1 MKFQEIF
8 YRKKGGN
15 EAILSRKKKRKKERE
30 RERERESKAEE
41 CIRFASSKKKK
52 GMADLFLN

>member
-30 RERERESKAEE
+30 RERERAKQKSV
-41 CIRFASSKKKK
+41 SVLHLVKKKK
-52 GMADLFLN
+52 AWLTCS

>member
-30 RERERESKAEE
+30 RERESKAEE

>member
-1 MKFQEIF
+1 MKLFCQE
-8 YRKKGGN
+8 
-15 EAILSRKKKRKKERE
+15 KKKEKKRE
-30 RERERESKAEE
+30 RERERYIKAEE

>member
-1 MKFQEIF
+1 MKLFCQE
-8 YRKKGGN
+8 
-15 EAILSRKKKRKKERE
+15 KKKRKKE

>member
-30 RERERESKAEE
+30 RERERERAKQKSV
-41 CIRFASSKKKK
+41 SVLHLVKKKK
-52 GMADLFLN
+52 AWLTCS